1 MELRHC
7 RYFLAVIEAGTITRA
22 AAELGMSQPS
32 LSQQIRQLEEILGAR
47 LFDRGR
53 QTQLTAAGEMLVPHA
68 RHLVEAAARAQQEIA
83 GGQTLDGGKLS
94 IAFIP
99 SLERLVS
106 SAVSEFTT
114 KFPRISINIRQQ
126 MGRSIDQLLLTG
138 EIDLGLAVRRVS
150 PPELTTTL
158 LYREPYVLA
167 FRKNHALERQNCK
180 RLNMIGETP
189 FAIFSFGSFS
199 RDTIDSYLSRLKFL
213 PNIRLESESLE
224 SLLNIVA
231 TTDLCAMLPRNSV
244 IRRSD
249 LSFHDLVN
257 PRPSRSVAL
266 LSHSRRNASPAL
278 REFIKLVKGCAK
290 SESQ

>member
-32 LSQQIRQLEEILGAR
+32 LSQQIRQLEEILGSK

-53 QTQLTAAGEMLVPHA
+53 QTQLTAVGEMLVPHA

-83 GGQTLDGGKLS
+83 GGMTLDRGKLS

-99 SLERLVS
+99 SVERLVS
-106 SAVSEFTT
+106 AAVSEFTQ
-114 KFPRISINIRQQ
+114 KFPRITINLRQH
-126 MGRSIDQLLLTG
+126 MGRAIDQLLLAG
-138 EIDLGLAVRRVS
+138 EIDLGLAVKRVS
-150 PPELTTTL
+150 PPEINTTV

-167 FRKNHALERQNCK
+167 FRKGHALEAEKCT
-180 RLNMIGETP
+180 RLNTIGDTP
-189 FAIFSFGSFS
+189 MAVFSFGSFS
-199 RDTIDSYLSRLKFL
+199 RDTTDSYFSRLKFL

-231 TTDLCAMLPRNSV
+231 TTDLCAVLPRNA
-244 IRRSD
+244 ITRRPD
-249 LSFHDLVN
+249 LRFHDLVN
-257 PRPSRSVAL
+257 PRPTRSVVL

-278 REFIKLVKGCAK
+278 REFTKLIKVHAK
-290 SESQ
+290 PEPK

>member
-7 RYFLAVIEAGTITRA
+7 RYFLAVIDAGTITRA

-32 LSQQIRQLEEILGAR
+32 LSQQIRQLEEVLGSK

-53 QTQLTAAGEMLVPHA
+53 QTLLTAVGEMFVPHA

-83 GGQTLDGGKLS
+83 AGMSLDGGKLT

-99 SLERLVS
+99 SLERLIS
-106 SAVSEFTT
+106 SAVSEFTG
-114 KFPRISINIRQQ
+114 KFPRIKINLRQQ
-126 MGRSIDQLLLTG
+126 MGRAIDQLLLAG

-150 PPELTTTL
+150 PPEIQTTV

-167 FRKNHALERQNCK
+167 FRNGHTLENEKCT

-199 RDTIDSYLSRLKFL
+199 RDTTDSYLSRLKYL

-224 SLLNIVA
+224 TLLNVVA
-231 TTDLCAMLPRNSV
+231 TTDLCAMLPRNAV
-244 IRRSD
+244 ARRAD
-249 LSFHDLVN
+249 LSFHDLIN

-278 REFIKLVKGCAK
+278 REFGKLVKQQAK
-290 SESQ
+290 IDSR